1 MTNSRCSKDIRK
13 IEECFNYSSLPSIC
27 RTDNQSSRFDFLNR
41 TNPRSKYPIKQTSLR
56 QLPPLF
62 LPHLSPARPSFQVSG
77 ESASG
82 ASQVRGPRWIEESVV
97 LPRVGVTMATISR
110 EARVKKRRVAL
121 IASVCPGDERD
132 GPERW
137 HREGRWSY
145 LENSPLER
153 GHRRFPLPRPRHGMY
168 TALPSSISRLP
179 LPRLL
184 FASIPLPF
192 YPSRPSTTPRLP

>member
-27 RTDNQSSRFDFLNR
+27 RTDNQSSRFNFLNR
-41 TNPRSKYPIKQTSLR
+41 TNPNIQSSRRLFVNFHLCPFLTFLLLV
-56 QLPPLF
+56 LPFKFRENPL
-62 LPHLSPARPSFQVSG
+62 PGRARCEGPA
-77 ESASG
+77 
-82 ASQVRGPRWIEESVV
+82 EESVV

-153 GHRRFPLPRPRHGMY
+153 GHRRFPLPRPRHGVY